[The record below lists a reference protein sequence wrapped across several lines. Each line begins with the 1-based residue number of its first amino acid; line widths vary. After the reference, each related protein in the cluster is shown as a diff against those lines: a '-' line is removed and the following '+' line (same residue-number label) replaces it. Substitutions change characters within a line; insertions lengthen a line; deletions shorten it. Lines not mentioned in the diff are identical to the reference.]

1 MKRLHMKKLW
11 EKLRRKLWYDQK
23 TKWDRIVLSYMERCK
38 KIIDVGCGP
47 GRFIAQDKT
56 RITGLDWSDVS
67 LDKCRARGFNVMK
80 SDVRTMP
87 FEDCSVDGIHCSHVI
102 EHFEPADVH
111 KMLSEFDRILM
122 PNGILVI
129 RAPLLWK
136 GFYSTLT
143 HIKPYNPEAILRY
156 LTPAHTLSFTQ
167 ISEHYEVLCLKKR
180 FGRIDSRNI
189 FINILSRTGFPWL
202 ERTGY
207 MLILKKGK

>member
-1 MKRLHMKKLW
+1 
-11 EKLRRKLWYDQK
+11 
-23 TKWDRIVLSYMERCK
+23 
-38 KIIDVGCGP
+38 
-47 GRFIAQDKT
+47 
-56 RITGLDWSDVS
+56 
-67 LDKCRARGFNVMK
+67 
-80 SDVRTMP
+80 MP